1 MALKLETE
9 TKIDS
14 EPCVV
19 AWDGK
24 LYVGTEDGSVKTF
37 DANLTPGVAWS
48 AHGVQVFA
56 IAAQGGKVYTASN
69 DGGIKVWS
77 DQGNKVADLKTT
89 GDGDICALRVFD
101 KELYAGDEAGNVLV
115 YENNE
120 EKARYNVLEEV
131 KDLWFSPPFL
141 FTVRDLDVTVTE
153 IKPDDSKSRF
163 VTRHTMEGR
172 APLRVAGRRLLVL
185 ARGGNNLRLH
195 DASVDTK
202 FKQLHEVKVSDMI
215 VTSLSVSGDYA
226 WTGGWDGIM
235 RRWKIGEDVL
245 EPAGE
250 INVGSCING
259 LISTNDGT
267 YGVLAGG
274 KIIRVKSV

>member
-9 TKIDS
+9 TKVDS

-19 AWDGK
+19 AWDDK
-24 LYVGTEDGSVKTF
+24 LYVGAEDGSVKTF
-37 DANLTPGVAWS
+37 DANLAPGVSWT
-48 AHGVQVFA
+48 AHGVQLFA
-56 IAAQGGKVYTASN
+56 IAAHAGNVYTSSN
-69 DGGIKVWS
+69 DGGIRVWS
-77 DQGNKVADLKTT
+77 SQGEKVAELKTA
-89 GDGDICALRVFD
+89 DADIGALRVFG

-131 KDLWFSPPFL
+131 KDLWLSPPFL

-153 IKPDDSKSRF
+153 IKPEESKSRF

-172 APLRVAGRRLLVL
+172 APLRVAGNRLLVM

-195 DASVDTK
+195 DASIDTK

-215 VTSLSVSGDYA
+215 LTSLSVSGDNA
-226 WTGGWDGIM
+226 WTAGWDGIV
-235 RRWKIGEDVL
+235 RRWKIAGDVL
-245 EPAGE
+245 EPAGD
-250 INVGSCING
+250 INVGSCVNG
-259 LISTNDGT
+259 LVCTADSAYAII
-267 YGVLAGG
+267 AGG
-274 KIIRVKSV
+274 KVARIKAV